1 MHIEIVK
8 TVNGPQQIMD
18 ADSARLDQLSQINRP
33 VLHLYRFECPSITY
47 GHFIPIEK
55 MLNLEALKEEKIALG
70 KRPTGGGVIFHL
82 YDLAFSFLMPSTHP
96 AFSNV
101 TLENYAFVNE
111 IVKKSLT
118 PFLSSDSLKFL
129 PHDPSDPSPAGHFCM
144 AKPTIFDVMHGDK
157 KIAGAAQRKKKQGY
171 LHQGSIAIQAPSMQ
185 LLNKVLVDSS
195 IVAPKMEAYSHY
207 FFDNAEDPQAID
219 RFKQIVELQLISCFE
234 QEVARY

>member
-1 MHIEIVK
+1 MRIKIVK
-8 TVNGPQQIMD
+8 TIHAPQKIMD
-18 ADSARLDQLSQINRP
+18 ADSALLDQLSGINMP

-82 YDLAFSFLMPSTHP
+82 YDLPFSLLLPSTHP

-101 TLENYAFVNE
+101 TLENYAFVNQ

-129 PHDPSDPSPAGHFCM
+129 PNDPADPSPAGHFCM
-144 AKPTIFDVMHGDK
+144 AKPTIYDVMHGDK

-171 LHQGSIAIQAPSMQ
+171 LHQGSIAIQAPSIQ
-185 LLNKVLVDSS
+185 LLNKVLLDSS
-195 IVAPKMEAYSHY
+195 LVAPKMAAYSHY
-207 FFDNAEDPQAID
+207 FFENGEDPQTIE

-234 QEVARY
+234 EEVARY